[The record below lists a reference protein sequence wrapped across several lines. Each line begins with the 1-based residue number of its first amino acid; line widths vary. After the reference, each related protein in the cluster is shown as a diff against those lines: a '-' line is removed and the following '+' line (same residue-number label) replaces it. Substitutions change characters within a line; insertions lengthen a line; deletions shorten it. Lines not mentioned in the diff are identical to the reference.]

1 MTLTVPVV
9 AIGAAIPGRPLFTL
23 AGAGLRLRSRQVFS
37 VDAGVAAGR
46 LGR

>member
-1 MTLTVPVV
+1 MTLTVPAV
-9 AIGAAIPGRPLFTL
+9 AIGAAIPGRLLFTL
-23 AGAGLRLRSRQVFS
+23 AGGGPRLRPRQVFS